1 MKHSILVRFTYDA
14 THNWPQAEEIAGK
27 EVAYLKYPHRHLF
40 HFECRKEVTE
50 LDREIEIILFRKK
63 ILNFIGENYNHDF
76 GHLSCE
82 MIAELI
88 LTEFDL
94 NYCEVTED
102 GENGAVC
109 EK

>member
-1 MKHSILVRFTYDA
+1 MKHSILVRFTYEA
-14 THNWPQAEEIAGK
+14 THCWPDAEKIAGK
-27 EVAYLKYPHRHLF
+27 EVAFLQYPHRHMF

-50 LDREIEIILFRKK
+50 LDREIEIILFRKSLLK
-63 ILNFIGENYNHDF
+63 FIDENYNNDF
-76 GHLSCE
+76 GCLSCE

-102 GENGAVC
+102 GENGAIC
-109 EK
+109 EE